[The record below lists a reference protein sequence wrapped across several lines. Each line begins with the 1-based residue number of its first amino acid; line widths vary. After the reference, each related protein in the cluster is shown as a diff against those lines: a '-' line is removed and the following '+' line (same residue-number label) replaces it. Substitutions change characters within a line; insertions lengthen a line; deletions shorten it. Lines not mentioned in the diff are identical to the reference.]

1 MKYLLLLLFT
11 TGLTFANDR
20 DESRETDLFF
30 ECFDNKAESVLE
42 VYFDRKTKTLDFVT
56 SLSKIRNQSIELLD
70 VQVNAIEDDLNGYLI
85 NDQQG
90 DATFMLEEG
99 RLLLSRHSQAATLFD
114 TEDSYKLKVLEN
126 DLMRA
131 IEERAKARN
140 SKKRKKASKKIISV
154 NGEINDLKERAKVDG
169 ISKCMY
175 YFSDLGS
182 NLETGI

>member
-1 MKYLLLLLFT
+1 MKYLLLLLFI

-20 DESRETDLFF
+20 DEWKDTDLFF
-30 ECFDNKAESVLE
+30 ECFDNKLESVLE
-42 VYFDRKTKTLDFVT
+42 VYFDRSTKTLDFV
-56 SLSKIRNQSIELLD
+56 SSISKIRTQSIELLD

-99 RLLLSRHSQAATLFD
+99 RLLLSRHSQAAALFD

-131 IEERAKARN
+131 IEERGMAKN
-140 SKKRKKASKKIISV
+140 SKKRKKASKKIVSV
-154 NGEINDLKERAKVDG
+154 NGKINDLKDKAKVAG

-175 YFSDLGS
+175 YFNDLGG
-182 NLETGI
+182 NLDSDA